1 MVDSM
6 NAPAPAPAKVAT
18 TLEPGDP
25 ATLAHINLL
34 QGIINRLA
42 GNSASCKTWC
52 LTLVTAILG
61 LAGTMKNAA
70 LVEVALIPVV
80 VFGFIDTMYLAH
92 EKAYRELY
100 TSVVNKINY
109 GRYTVG
115 DVFDAT
121 PSLGFWR
128 LCWLAIRSFCS
139 WAVWPVYLGV
149 IILYVFASWIGALDW
164 LTKA

>member
-1 MVDSM
+1 MD
-6 NAPAPAPAKVAT
+6 APAPVRTKAATALAPENA
-18 TLEPGDP
+18 

-34 QGIINRLA
+34 QGVIARLA

-52 LTLVTAILG
+52 LTLVTAILS
-61 LAGTMKNAA
+61 LTGTMKNAA
-70 LVEVALIPVV
+70 LVEVALIPVI

-92 EKAYRELY
+92 ERAYRDLY

-109 GRYTVG
+109 GEYTVG
-115 DVFDAT
+115 DVFDAK
-121 PSLGFWR
+121 PSLGFFR

-149 IILYVFASWIGALDW
+149 IVLYVFAAWIGALDW
-164 LTKA
+164 LTRP